1 MTGASTTGAATETA
15 TVGVT
20 ARSLLGVLP
29 KLHLQ
34 G

>member
-1 MTGASTTGAATETA
+1 MTGASTTGAATEAA

-20 ARSLLGVLP
+20 ARAALGELP